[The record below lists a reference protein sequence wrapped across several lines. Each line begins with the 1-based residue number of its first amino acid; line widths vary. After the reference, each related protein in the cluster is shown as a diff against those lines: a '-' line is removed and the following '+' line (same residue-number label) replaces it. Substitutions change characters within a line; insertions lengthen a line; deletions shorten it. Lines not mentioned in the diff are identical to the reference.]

1 MKSTLALSTLS
12 LAVMAALATPLARAD
27 APTPSLTDDSYWY
40 GGLNLGQGR
49 AKIDDAGITRDLLG
63 AGFTTTSI
71 SDDDH
76 HFGYKIFGG
85 YKFNQNF
92 ALEGGYFD
100 LGRFGFTATTLPA
113 GTLTGE
119 TRVKGLNVDAVGML
133 PFTENFS
140 GFARFGIDYTQA
152 KDTFSSTGLI
162 NVVEPNPSKNQLSYK
177 FGLGLQYDFTA
188 RFGGRFELERYR
200 VNPAV
205 GPKGDIDLLS
215 LGIVMRFGG
224 SSDSEPVAAS
234 PAPAAEPAPIAPAL
248 VIVPVLA
255 KNQEYCSILDIQF
268 EINQDDIQREEK
280 EKMGVV
286 GTFMTKYPDT
296 TALIEGHSDNV
307 GSSADN
313 LKLSQARADS
323 VVTYLEDNSHIAA
336 SRLSAVGYG
345 ETRPIASNDTQEG
358 QRANRRID
366 AVIACATDISGLT
379 VRPARLT
386 MALYIDFDARKADV
400 KPEYNDDLRRLSEYL
415 KANPTVTAT
424 VEGHTGNLQA
434 NPELSMQMSQARA
447 QNVVDYM
454 VKNFGV
460 NRSQLSAEGFG
471 QTRRFAYNTSLEG
484 EQENRRVNIIINYP
498 DAPTKVAK
506 NP

>member
-1 MKSTLALSTLS
+1 
-12 LAVMAALATPLARAD
+12 VMAALASPLARAD

-71 SDDDH
+71 SNDDH

-177 FGLGLQYDFTA
+177 FGLGLQYDFTN
-188 RFGGRFELERYR
+188 RFGGRLELERYR

-215 LGIVMRFGG
+215 LGMVVRFGG
-224 SSDSEPVAAS
+224 SSNSGSTAQAPAPVTTL
-234 PAPAAEPAPIAPAL
+234 APAAAPVL
-248 VIVPVLA
+248 VVVPVLV
-255 KNQEYCSILDIQF
+255 KTQQYCSILDIQF

-296 TALIEGHSDNV
+296 TAVIEGHSDNV

-336 SRLSAVGYG
+336 TRLSAVGYG
-345 ETRPIASNDTQEG
+345 ETRPIASNDTQAG

-366 AVIACATDISGLT
+366 AIIACATDIAGLN

-386 MALYIDFDARKADV
+386 MALYIDFDANKADV
-400 KPEYNDDLRRLSEYL
+400 KPAYNDDLRRIADYL

-434 NPELSMQMSQARA
+434 TPELAMKMSQDRA
-447 QNVVDYM
+447 QNVVDYL
-454 VKNFGV
+454 VNNLGV
-460 NRSQLSAEGFG
+460 NHSQLSAEGFG
-471 QTRRFAYNTSLEG
+471 QERRFAYNTSLEG